1 MIKSVSG
8 ISIDL
13 LYIAKKIIGGAMV
26 LHCAQWTTEVNL
38 VYFAVEFYTAHSIR
52 KIPKF
57 LFCKLSHSLKLP
69 F

>member
-38 VYFAVEFYTAHSIR
+38 VYFAGV
-52 KIPKF
+52 
-57 LFCKLSHSLKLP
+57 L
-69 F
+69 